1 MPSGLPRWVA
11 TGFPKRTC
19 DKKLPE
25 MMVARPN
32 LRSFLS
38 PSGRLSPLSFLIAI
52 VVVYAAFVAS
62 QALTLRDVIKAAG
75 LWPFLAAQLVL
86 IWIWYVLHARRLRD
100 AGKTVGIAVAISFLY
115 LLSVALLVM
124 VAGAFYG
131 ALAGESETDPNTVGA
146 LKLLLFVWVVAM
158 QSGVPQDGLLWL
170 IVVALVLLVYAPIVL
185 AVATTV
191 WAATRP
197 RVGETAP

>member
-1 MPSGLPRWVA
+1 
-11 TGFPKRTC
+11 
-19 DKKLPE
+19 
-25 MMVARPN
+25 MVARPN

-38 PSGRLSPLSFLIAI
+38 PSGRLSPPSFLVAV
-52 VVVYAAFVAS
+52 VVVYVAFVAS

-100 AGKTVGIAVAISFLY
+100 AGKTTGIAVAISLLY
-115 LLSVALLVM
+115 LLSVVLLVI

-131 ALAGESETDPNTVGA
+131 ALAGESATDPNTAGA
-146 LKLLLFVWVVAM
+146 LNLLLFVSVVAM
-158 QSGVPQDGLLWL
+158 LSGMPQGGLAWL
-170 IVVALVLLVYAPIVL
+170 IVAILLLLAYAPIVL
-185 AVATTV
+185 ALATTV

-197 RVGETAP
+197 RIAEAAA